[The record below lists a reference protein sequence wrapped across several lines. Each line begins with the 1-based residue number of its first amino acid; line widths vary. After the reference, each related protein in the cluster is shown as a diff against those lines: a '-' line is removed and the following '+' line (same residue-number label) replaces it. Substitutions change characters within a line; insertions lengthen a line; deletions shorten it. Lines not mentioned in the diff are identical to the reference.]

1 LPGVVVEDATM
12 RILALFLLAALSTQA
27 EARTATGYR
36 GGQKVQLKVVEVG
49 GAEVEVKTAKAFKAM
64 ARAAR
69 KAGVEL
75 AVRSGFRSHAKQTRL
90 YKKYRRGVGNLAAR
104 PGFSQ
109 HESGRA
115 LDLVVVREKTYQWL
129 VSHANEFGF
138 HRSVRGEPW
147 HWEYFGDSA
156 KTAVE
161 LGVSANP
168 IAAGTGGDYG
178 EYPCTRELRFARPVA
193 PLLLEAPADEQ
204 APAGVDEQA
213 PTDADVVPG
222 E

>member
-1 LPGVVVEDATM
+1 MRAM
-12 RILALFLLAALSTQA
+12 RILALFLLAALSTRA
-27 EARTATGYR
+27 DARTATGYR
-36 GGQKVQLKVVEVG
+36 SGQKVELKVVEVA

-90 YKKYRRGVGNLAAR
+90 YRQYRRGVGNLAAR
-104 PGFSQ
+104 PGYSQ

-129 VSHANEFGF
+129 TAHANEFGF

-147 HWEYFGDSA
+147 HWEYFGDA
-156 KTAVE
+156 ARTAVE
-161 LGVSANP
+161 LG
-168 IAAGTGGDYG
+168 IAPAPATAAADDDRG
-178 EYPCTRELRFARPVA
+178 EYPCTRELRLARPVA
-193 PLLLEAPADEQ
+193 PREPDGAPVD
-204 APAGVDEQA
+204 DEQA
-213 PTDADVVPG
+213 PTEDEAVVPG
-222 E
+222 A